1 MVALPPAS
9 LDKAKDLIF
18 RQGRLLDR
26 QLYCY
31 GFESGRRE
39 ACFKALRAY
48 QNDDGGFGN
57 GIEPDLL
64 CPESS
69 AIGAETALYVMDL
82 LNEQPA
88 EIVLPLLDWLT
99 THQRPSGGMAHPPAT
114 LTAYPA
120 QPWWQGE
127 DEERVLSIAAYLAPW
142 QSAKPE
148 FFAGAQRYYDTH
160 YRAATAPPT
169 VSYYSY
175 PLLTYLVQYAQDEA
189 DAACLTTLQG
199 QLPAMLEA
207 NADHFPLFSRAWY
220 RLQRLVPAASITQGA
235 EAMIAALATAE
246 GVPNP
251 YPDLPWW
258 QPIFT
263 LDHLLLLK
271 RGGYL

>member
-1 MVALPPAS
+1 MVALAPTS
-9 LDKAKDLIF
+9 LAQAKALIF

-26 QLYCY
+26 QLYRY
-31 GFESGRRE
+31 GFESGSRD
-39 ACFKALRAY
+39 ACFKALLAY
-48 QNDDGGFGN
+48 QNEDGGFGN

-64 CPESS
+64 CPDSS

-82 LNEQPA
+82 LNDQPA
-88 EIVLPLLDWLT
+88 DVVLPLLDWLT
-99 THQRPSGGMAHPPAT
+99 AHQLPSGGLAHPPPT
-114 LTAYPA
+114 LAAYPA
-120 QPWWQGE
+120 QPWWQGG

-148 FFAGAQRYYDTH
+148 FFAGAQRYYNTH
-160 YRAATAPPT
+160 YRAATSSPT

-175 PLLTYLVQYAQDEA
+175 PLLTYLVLYQQDEA
-189 DAACLTTLQG
+189 DTTLLKDLQG
-199 QLPAMLEA
+199 QLPAMLAA

-220 RLQRLVPAASITQGA
+220 RLQSLASPSTIAQGA
-235 EAMIAALATAE
+235 EAVMTALAAEE

-263 LDHLLLLK
+263 LDHLLLLQ